1 MVVGKNIVL
10 EDFQNMYEPHLQCLE
25 SIKSTDGCD
34 GSSVIQVSGFLKSL
48 RNSTFIAVFHTIKHI
63 FGVTHRLNSPL
74 QGSDCDI
81 LEAFQ
86 IIGSVKQVLQNVR
99 SNIDETFPS
108 VYISMK
114 DIARLAGVEDL
125 AVTRKCGCQ
134 TTRNNVSATTANEHF
149 KRSIFV
155 LFSDCFL
162 REFNSRFTT
171 LALQVVLVFNIIPAQ
186 VERLTVQTIN
196 SVYDRFLLIFISAA
210 CAERSNSSLRF
221 VKNRMRSS
229 MREDKFNALMLLYK

>member
-1 MVVGKNIVL
+1 
-10 EDFQNMYEPHLQCLE
+10 MYEPHLQCLE
-25 SIKSTDGCD
+25 SIKSTDSCD
-34 GSSVIQVSGFLKSL
+34 GSSIIQVSRFLDSF
-48 RNSTFIAVFHTIKHI
+48 RNSTFIAPFHTIKHI
-63 FGVTHRLNSPL
+63 FGVTHRLSSTL
-74 QGSDCDI
+74 QGSDYDI
-81 LEAFQ
+81 LKAFQ
-86 IIGSVKQVLQNVR
+86 VIGSVKQVLQNFR

-108 VYISMK
+108 VYVSMN
-114 DIARLAGVEDL
+114 DIARLAVLEDL
-125 AVTRKCGCQ
+125 TVTRKCGCQ
-134 TTRNNVSATTANEHF
+134 TTLNNVSATTAKKHF

-162 REFNSRFTT
+162 RQFNSRFIN

-210 CAERSNSSLRF
+210 SVERSNSSLRF